1 MLIKGNDE
9 FELIYHEK
17 AERADLKTN
26 LLALEN
32 SLYDVSS
39 GFQTMDYYFK
49 QKFLGI
55 NKPF

>member
-1 MLIKGNDE
+1 VLIKGNYE
-9 FELIYHEK
+9 FVLIYRSRK
-17 AERADLKTN
+17 SNLKTN

-49 QKFLGI
+49 QKFLGTD
-55 NKPF
+55 KPF